1 MLSEDHDKTRQKL
14 TCHVCHTQAFCRPLL
29 PAVLFR
35 KLTNDSH
42 RGVKESPYRG
52 DGLGSSLMTKNFVDL
67 LL

>member
-1 MLSEDHDKTRQKL
+1 MPKEAPWRPAILAKL
-14 TCHVCHTQAFCRPLL
+14 
-29 PAVLFR
+29 AVFH

-42 RGVKESPYRG
+42 RGVKESPYRD